1 MPEEEEGMEEE
12 ETSMSGRPEPIPGPM
27 IKQAMAVLLLYLS
40 LGLLVYALARDEFSG
55 PETNRAVDA
64 LYFSVVTLCTI
75 GYGDIAPVTAPAK
88 LFACLFVL
96 VGFGVVDVLLAASLT
111 RALDA
116 QEELVLRG
124 RRARAGF
131 ARDVVVDAEKG
142 RMRIRLKVGLALG
155 VVVACVGTGA
165 LVLRL
170 VEGLDWVDS
179 VYLAVMSATTVG
191 YGDRAFKTV
200 WGRVFASV
208 WLLVSTLAVA
218 RAFLYLVEVRID
230 RRRRRMAKWVLQRE
244 VTVEDLMEANLNN
257 SCCMRY

>member
-1 MPEEEEGMEEE
+1 MPEEEEKK
-12 ETSMSGRPEPIPGPM
+12 TSMSGRTEPIPGPM
-27 IKQAMAVLLLYLS
+27 IKQAMTVLLLYLA

-75 GYGDIAPVTAPAK
+75 GYGDIAPITGPAK

-124 RRARAGF
+124 RARAGF

-191 YGDRAFKTV
+191 YGDRAFGTV

-218 RAFLYLVEVRID
+218 RAFLYLAEARID

-244 VTVEDLMEANLNN
+244 VTVEDLMDANLNN
-257 SCCMRY
+257 NGCMRY